1 MVPIVFL
8 DTETTGIHRAR
19 EVWEVGMIRRDDDGE
34 CETQFFVDINL
45 RDADPF
51 GLAVGRFYERHPTG
65 AILSGGKLS
74 GNAPLK
80 TPRDAAMTVARWTH
94 GAHIIGAVPS
104 FDTNSLA
111 DLLHEHGLTPGWHY
125 HLIDI
130 ESMVVGYIRAL
141 QRWGPKLEDA
151 GVDVDTDEEWQRIF
165 EYDATPPWKYQEL
178 QDVLGLKPQPEEDVH
193 TALGDARRVAE
204 IWDMVQ

>member
-1 MVPIVFL
+1 MTPIVFL
-8 DTETTGIHRAR
+8 DTETTGVHRAR

-34 CETQFFVDINL
+34 RETQFFVDIDL

-80 TPRDAAMTVARWTH
+80 TPRDAAMTVAQWTH

-104 FDTNSLA
+104 FDTNSLS
-111 DLLHEHGLTPGWHY
+111 DLLYEHGLTPGWHY

-130 ESMVVGYIRAL
+130 ESLAVGFLIG
-141 QRWGPKLEDA
+141 QHGW
-151 GVDVDTDEEWQRIF
+151 RI
-165 EYDATPPWKYQEL
+165 EPDLLPLPWKYTHL
-178 QDVLGLKPQPEEDVH
+178 QHLLDLKPQDESEVH

-204 IWDMVQ
+204 IWDMVH